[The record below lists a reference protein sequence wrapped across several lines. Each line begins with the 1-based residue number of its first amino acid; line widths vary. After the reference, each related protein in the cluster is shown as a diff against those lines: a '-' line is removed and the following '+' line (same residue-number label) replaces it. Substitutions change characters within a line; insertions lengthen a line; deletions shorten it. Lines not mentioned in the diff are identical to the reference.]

1 VTVELEV
8 WVGAAEAGEP
18 AQALGHDPADF
29 YRAHAPELTRFATS
43 LVGPDDAADVV
54 ADAVAKTLSARDWAS
69 LENPRAYIYR
79 AVYRESISWRRAA
92 ARRSMRHVADAGYLG
107 ARERVV
113 ELPMSD
119 LSSAVA
125 AAIANLS
132 ARQRAVVFLA
142 YWEDRRLDEIA
153 EILHT
158 SDGSVRKHLAR
169 ARRTLRALLN
179 EGKDE
184 DE

>member
-1 VTVELEV
+1 VVTVELEV
-8 WVGAAEAGEP
+8 WVGSGEAGESEEP
-18 AQALGHDPADF
+18 GHDPEAF

-54 ADAVAKTLSARDWAS
+54 ADAMAKTLTAREWSS
-69 LENPRAYIYR
+69 LENPRAYVYR
-79 AVYRESISWRRAA
+79 AVYRESISWRRAS
-92 ARRSMRHVADAGYLG
+92 ARRSVRHVADAGHLG

-113 ELPMSD
+113 ELPSSD
-119 LSSAVA
+119 SSSVVA
-125 AAIANLS
+125 AAVARLS

-153 EILHT
+153 EILQT

-179 EGKDE
+179 EAKDE